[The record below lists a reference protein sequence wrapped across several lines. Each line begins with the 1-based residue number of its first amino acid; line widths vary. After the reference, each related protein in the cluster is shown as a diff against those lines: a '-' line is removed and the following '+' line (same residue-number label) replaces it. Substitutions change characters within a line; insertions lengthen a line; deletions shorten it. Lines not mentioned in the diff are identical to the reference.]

1 MRILYGL
8 DTPLPT
14 SEPSVV
20 TLGAFDG
27 IHRGHQ
33 ELLNRIKTIA
43 AERGGTGIL
52 LTFEPHPQRV
62 IAPGTAPPL
71 LSIREEKL
79 ALLEEMGLDTLV
91 ILPFNR
97 QLSQMEAEDF
107 VRIVLVEA
115 LDVRFLVLGNDHA
128 FGKGRRGRPELLRT
142 MALELGFEVE
152 VVDAVTDNGDSI
164 SSSLIRKII
173 LNGDVQRAR
182 HLLGRPYSMKGL
194 VIRGDQRGM
203 ELGFPTANISLPN
216 PEKCIPGNGVYAVR
230 SIVGGSM
237 YSGACNIGTRPT
249 FNNGQRVIEVHLFEF
264 DQDIYGESIE
274 VMFFTWLREEK
285 TFEGP
290 EALKKQI
297 ENDVTDAERSLAQ
310 EGN

>member
-1 MRILYGL
+1 VRILNGF
-8 DTPLPT
+8 DTPLPA
-14 SEPSVV
+14 SEFSVV

-33 ELLNRIKTIA
+33 ELLSRIKTIA

-62 IAPGTAPPL
+62 IAPGTALPL

-107 VRIVLVEA
+107 VSVVLVEA
-115 LDVRFLVLGNDHA
+115 LDVRFLVLGYDHT

-142 MALELGFEVE
+142 MAPDLGFEVE
-152 VVDAVTDNGDSI
+152 VVDAVTDNGDAI
-164 SSSLIRKII
+164 TSSLIRTVI
-173 LNGDVQRAR
+173 LDGDVQRATR
-182 HLLGRPYSMKGL
+182 LLGRPYSVKGL
-194 VIRGDQRGM
+194 VIRSDQRGR
-203 ELGFPTANISLPN
+203 ELGFPTANISMPN
-216 PEKCIPGNGVYAVR
+216 PEKCIPGKSVYAVQ
-230 SIVGGSM
+230 SIVGGSV
-237 YSGACNIGTRPT
+237 YRGACNIGTRPT
-249 FNNGQRVIEVHLFEF
+249 FNDDQLMIEVHLLEF
-264 DQDIYGESIE
+264 DKDIYGESIE
-274 VMFFTWLREEK
+274 IRFFARIREERK
-285 TFEGP
+285 FEGP
-290 EALKKQI
+290 GALKKQI
-297 ENDVTDAERSLAQ
+297 ESDIIDAERILAQ

>member
-1 MRILYGL
+1 M
-8 DTPLPT
+8 
-14 SEPSVV
+14 
-20 TLGAFDG
+20 
-27 IHRGHQ
+27 
-33 ELLNRIKTIA
+33 LNRIRTIA

-71 LSIREEKL
+71 LSIHEEKL
-79 ALLEEMGLDTLV
+79 ALLKEMGLDTLV

-115 LDVRFLVLGNDHA
+115 LGVRFLVLGYDHA
-128 FGKGRRGRPELLRT
+128 FGRGRRGRPELLRT
-142 MALELGFEVE
+142 MAPVLGFEVE
-152 VVDAVTDNGDSI
+152 VVDAVTDNGDPI
-164 SSSLIRKII
+164 TSSLIRKV
-173 LNGDVQRAR
+173 LLDGDVQRVR
-182 HLLGRPYSMKGL
+182 RLLDRPYSMKGL
-194 VIRGDQRGM
+194 VIRGDQRGR
-203 ELGFPTANISLPN
+203 ELGFPTANLSLPD

-249 FNNGQRVIEVHLFEF
+249 FKNGKRMIEVHLFEF
-264 DQDIYGESIE
+264 DEDIYGESIE
-274 VMFFTWLREEK
+274 VMFYARLREEK

-290 EALKKQI
+290 VALKKQI

-310 EGN
+310 EEN